1 MKYNLN
7 DENIGKIKRFCGWF
21 KILFVIVFLLYL
33 FSPQLTS
40 LFFFEE
46 KKYSLIIHP
55 TLNMRYKTPANNFP
69 VFVERNF
76 LEKYDYD
83 MRSSILKSA
92 EKEKIIKSEEECS
105 SDKGKIE
112 DRKSVV

>member
-1 MKYNLN
+1 
-7 DENIGKIKRFCGWF
+7 
-21 KILFVIVFLLYL
+21 
-33 FSPQLTS
+33 
-40 LFFFEE
+40 
-46 KKYSLIIHP
+46 
-55 TLNMRYKTPANNFP
+55 MRYKTPANNFP

-112 DRKSVV
+112 NLRKKIEDEYNDKYKIKMEIYRIERSSICKKISEFKERFNKYYGESG